1 MSMLIERETS
11 AGSEGARRATG
22 DPAGRDAAG
31 VPDPEVSEQA
41 KRRRFTAEYKLRIV
55 READACKGDGDVAA
69 LLRREGLYS
78 SHLSSWR
85 RQRDEVA
92 KAGLAS
98 RKARPEGKG
107 RGPTGQG
114 ARARERP
121 APTSPGSGG
130 DDVGDPKKNLRI
142 TGGPPESTRQLRERL
157 MVAAEELAGQI
168 GQTTEACEA
177 LGVARSTLYRRRQ
190 VTPEPKRRPRPHRA
204 LDETECEEVLG
215 ALHCERFVDKAPAQ
229 VWATLLDEGTY
240 LCSIR
245 TMYRI
250 LEEHGEVRERR
261 NQRRHPNYTKP
272 ELLAEAPNQVWSWDI
287 TKLRGP
293 VKWTYYY
300 LYVILDIFSRY
311 VVGWML
317 AHRES
322 AALAQRLIAES
333 CRKQDIEPDQLT
345 LHADRGSSMRS
356 KPVALLLADLGVT
369 KTHSR
374 PYVSNDNPYSE
385 SQFKTMK
392 YCPQFPSRFGSAE
405 DGRLFCGGFF
415 DYYNYEHRHSGIGFM
430 TPADVHYGRAE
441 QLTTARR
448 QILLEAHRT
457 HPERF
462 VRGTPQPPVLP
473 PQAWINPPTEKTTLL
488 NTAQATLAAAS
499 IPGVPPFFCSTKRD
513 LDRCRCG
520 PHRRHEPP
528 DANRGSLNAA
538 RECLKVVDT
547 YRQEPSRLHECG
559 AA

>member
-1 MSMLIERETS
+1 M
-11 AGSEGARRATG
+11 
-22 DPAGRDAAG
+22 
-31 VPDPEVSEQA
+31 
-41 KRRRFTAEYKLRIV
+41 
-55 READACKGDGDVAA
+55 
-69 LLRREGLYS
+69 
-78 SHLSSWR
+78 
-85 RQRDEVA
+85 
-92 KAGLAS
+92 
-98 RKARPEGKG
+98 
-107 RGPTGQG
+107 
-114 ARARERP
+114 
-121 APTSPGSGG
+121 
-130 DDVGDPKKNLRI
+130 
-142 TGGPPESTRQLRERL
+142 
-157 MVAAEELAGQI
+157 AAEELAGRI
-168 GQTTEACEA
+168 GQTAEACEA

-190 VTPEPKRRPRPHRA
+190 LAGRQPKRRPRPHRA
-204 LDETECEEVLG
+204 LDETEREEILG

-356 KPVALLLADLGVT
+356 KPVGLLLADLGVT

-405 DGRLFCGGFF
+405 DGRLFCCGFF
-415 DYYNYEHRHSGIGFM
+415 DYYNFHHRHSGIGLM

-448 QILLEAHRT
+448 QILLEAQQA

-473 PQAWINPPTEKTTLL
+473 PQAWINPPLEKTTLHDA
-488 NTAQATLAAAS
+488 AQAPLAAAS
-499 IPGVPPFFCSTKRD
+499 IPGVPPFSASRNEILIDVDVDRAD
-513 LDRCRCG
+513 LT
-520 PHRRHEPP
+520 
-528 DANRGSLNAA
+528 SLPTIIEA
-538 RECLKVVDT
+538 
-547 YRQEPSRLHECG
+547 H
-559 AA
+559 